1 LFILSFIGA
10 LGIIWSFKFSNNNT
24 LQKLAPINN
33 LRLSI
38 TLLIFTNFSVL
49 IYLIIHAK
57 FISQMLIV
65 PGFLE
70 SNDGSGGG
78 FFWSE
83 KLAVWN
89 KNKQDNYEFY
99 KFIKEAVFVSF
110 NIFIFLLALYLRKR
124 NNSKINVEITKKTNL
139 IVTVLLIIFSLFLTY
154 LALVGILLT
163 IDEYSIWEGG

>member
-1 LFILSFIGA
+1 
-10 LGIIWSFKFSNNNT
+10 
-24 LQKLAPINN
+24 
-33 LRLSI
+33 
-38 TLLIFTNFSVL
+38 
-49 IYLIIHAK
+49 
-57 FISQMLIV
+57 MLIV